1 MENVS
6 QRSIRRFSV
15 CLLLLL
21 TATLLINLLSSY
33 IRHFEAG
40 LGCEAWPDCYGRVGD
55 LIAPAQANTLAVL
68 TPTQTAKRAHRTIA
82 TILVGLVLWA
92 VYQARQLPLRGMAQ
106 FLPYLLLG
114 VIVLLS
120 VIGPASYLKTLPAI
134 ASVNM
139 LGGMA
144 LLALTWLLWLEVAQP
159 RESVVALNS
168 WATVALAVLI
178 VQIALGSWVS
188 ANFAGTACSGLLA
201 CQQHEG
207 ASTWWSSFW
216 YFRELNLDGSGRVM
230 IDQAQVII
238 HQLHQLGAGVTT
250 LVLSGFAVTAIRA
263 SGLMARWGMV
273 LLGVLALQLVLGF
286 IALIHGLPLFVV
298 LAHNLVASLLLLCVL
313 RMKLLTR
320 RPAANATAR
329 TL

>member
-6 QRSIRRFSV
+6 QHSIKRFSV

-40 LGCEAWPDCYGRVGD
+40 LGCETWPDCYGRVGD
-55 LIAPAQANTLAVL
+55 LIVPAEANTLAVL
-68 TPTQTAKRAHRTIA
+68 TPSETAKRAHRSIA
-82 TILVGLVLWA
+82 TILVVLVLWA

-114 VIVLLS
+114 TIVLLS
-120 VIGPASYLKTLPAI
+120 VVGPASYLKTLPAI

-139 LGGMA
+139 LGGMT
-144 LLALTWLLWLEVAQP
+144 LLALTWLLWLEVQTP
-159 RESVVALNS
+159 KSPVIALSS
-168 WATVALAVLI
+168 WATVALVVLI
-178 VQIALGSWVS
+178 VQISLGSWVS
-188 ANFAGTACSGLLA
+188 ANFAGTACSGLLE

-207 ASTWWSSFW
+207 DSTFWSSFW
-216 YFRELNLDGSGRVM
+216 YFRELDLDGNGRVM
-230 IDQAQVII
+230 IDRAQSII
-238 HQLHQLGAGVTT
+238 HQLHQIGAAVTT
-250 LVLSGFAVTAIRA
+250 IVLSGFGVFAIRA

-273 LLGVLALQLVLGF
+273 LLGVLTIQLALGF
-286 IALIHGLPLFVV
+286 AALTLGLPLFVV
-298 LAHNLVASLLLLCVL
+298 LAHNVVASLLLLCVL

-320 RPAANATAR
+320 TPAENNAR
-329 TL
+329 STL